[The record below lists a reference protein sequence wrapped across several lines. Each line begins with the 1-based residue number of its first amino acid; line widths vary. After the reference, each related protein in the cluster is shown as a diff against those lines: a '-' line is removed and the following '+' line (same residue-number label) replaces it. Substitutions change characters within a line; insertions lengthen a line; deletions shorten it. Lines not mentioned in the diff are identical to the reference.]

1 MSDFTDDVRQ
11 YVLAQYVTAIKA
23 HAIAHYEQDGWDYVV
38 ECYDDAQIADII
50 KNCRT
55 EKGAINTMRAHL
67 KPRADYRREIQN
79 EAF

>member
-1 MSDFTDDVRQ
+1 MNDFRNDVRQ

-23 HAIAHYEQDGWDYVV
+23 HALTHYEQDGWDYVV
-38 ECYDDAQIADII
+38 ETYADAEILDVI

-55 EKGAINTMRAHL
+55 IAGAIRTMRAHI
-67 KPRADYRREIQN
+67 KPRADYRAEIQS

>member
-23 HAIAHYEQDGWDYVV
+23 HAIAHYETDGWDYVV

-50 KNCRT
+50 KTART
-55 EKGAINTMRAHL
+55 EKGAIRMMRAHL

>member
-23 HAIAHYEQDGWDYVV
+23 HAIAYYETDGWDYVV

-50 KNCRT
+50 KTART
-55 EKGAINTMRAHL
+55 EKGAIRMMRAHI
-67 KPRADYRREIQN
+67 KPRADYRADIQG
-79 EAF
+79 ERF